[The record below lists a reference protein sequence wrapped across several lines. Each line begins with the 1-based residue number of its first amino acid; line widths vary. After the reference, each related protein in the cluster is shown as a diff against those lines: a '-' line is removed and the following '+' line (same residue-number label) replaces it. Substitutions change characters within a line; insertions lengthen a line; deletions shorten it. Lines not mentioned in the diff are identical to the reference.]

1 MKSRLLQG
9 PEMICTSV
17 VDGAE
22 KTKKKTKKKTKN
34 PPFGVCD
41 HSRGNEEAALTISKI
56 RQHF

>member
-9 PEMICTSV
+9 SEMICTSV

-22 KTKKKTKKKTKN
+22 KTKKQKQKN

-41 HSRGNEEAALTISKI
+41 HSQGNEEATLTILKM